1 MDLRQQVEQAAW
13 PMPSLGC
20 ATVVSG
26 GVSKAPKR
34 MPSKPQTEMSAGTD
48 RPSPTRSAMTAVAS
62 KSLEQNSAV
71 GACLPRSA

>member
-1 MDLRQQVEQAAW
+1 
-13 PMPSLGC
+13 MPSLGC

-48 RPSPTRSAMTAVAS
+48 RPSPTGR
-62 KSLEQNSAV
+62 
-71 GACLPRSA
+71 R